1 MIVPSPATTGTTP
14 PVPGSDTLSL
24 ATANL
29 PGIPLTRGLSTRKAL
44 ALLLCV
50 GSLLSAIPQNLLA
63 QQAPVNLGTA
73 GNYVIL
79 TKTGITDVP
88 PSAIVGNIGSSP
100 ITGAAIHITCA
111 EVTGT
116 ISSVD
121 AAGPAP
127 CSLQVPGLLGTAILD
142 MQTAYTDAAGRTT
155 PDFTE
160 LGAGNITGRTL
171 APGLYKWSTD
181 VLVSG
186 AGVTLSGG
194 PNAVWIFQ
202 VAGDVLLTS
211 NAHIN
216 LAGGARANNIFWQVG
231 GPTAVTLG
239 TGSVFAGNI
248 LSAKQ
253 VIMNTG
259 ASLNGRAYSFTQ
271 ATLQSSPVSNPG
283 PLVGGVPVPFAPT
296 VTSTTPANLSVN
308 VPFTNALSATFSET
322 MDPTTINA
330 LTFTLKNGLT
340 AVAGVVA
347 YSGVT
352 ATFTPSANLTQG
364 TLYTARI
371 TTGAKD
377 PAGVA
382 LAADFVWTF
391 TTGAA
396 ADIIPPT
403 VISTVPANG
412 AVAVSVGN
420 AISANFSESLNPLTV
435 NAASFQLKQ
444 GATVVAGNVTYS
456 GVTATFTP
464 VASLAPNLPF
474 TATITTGVQDLAG
487 NALVA
492 NFVWTFTTGAAPDI
506 TPPTVISTIPA
517 NGAVAVSV
525 GSALS
530 VTFSE
535 ALNPLTVNAATF
547 LLKQGATVV
556 SGTVT
561 YAGVT
566 ATFTP
571 AAALAPNL
579 PFTATITSGVQDLAG
594 NALAVPFIWTFATGA
609 APDVTPPTVSS
620 TVPVNGAT
628 GVPVGSALSATFSE
642 ALNPLTV
649 NAATFLLKQ
658 GATVVAGTVAYSGV
672 TATFTSTAALAPNV
686 PFTATITTGV
696 QDLAGNALAA
706 NFVWTFTTGA
716 TPDITPPTVIS
727 TVPASGAP
735 AVSVNSTLSATFS
748 KALNPLT
755 VNAATFLLKQ
765 GAAVVAGT
773 VTYSGVTATFSPL
786 AALAPNLPFTATI
799 TTGVQDLAGNALAA
813 PFIWSFTTGAVP
825 DVTPPTVTST
835 NPVNGATGVPVG
847 NTLSAI
853 FSEPLNP
860 LTVSTATF
868 VLKQGATSIAG
879 TVTYSGV
886 TATFTPFSALTQN
899 TTYTA
904 TITTGVQDL
913 AGNALAANYIWSFTT
928 FSPPPPPPPPTLPTV
943 ISTMPA
949 NGASLVTLTSNVVAT
964 FSTFMNPA
972 TINAQTFTVTQG
984 GALVPGSVIYSG
996 TTATFRPLN
1005 NLLVSVPYQATI
1017 SGVATDISGNPLS
1030 AAYQWSFTTG
1040 NGAGQTSVCLSN
1052 FALLAGSSVTG
1063 TGTNVVTGDIGV
1075 SPGSTVTGFP
1085 AASVTGTIHTADAAA
1100 AQAIADLNSAYN
1112 EAVSRTAA
1120 AVPVAS
1126 DLGGQTLTPGLYN
1139 SRTALVIQSGDL
1151 TLDAKGDP
1159 NAAFVFQS
1167 AGTLTTTAGR
1177 NIVLTGGARA
1187 GNVFFQVTS
1196 SATLG
1201 ANALFNGSILAN
1213 QSITVNSGVTIN
1225 GRLLA
1230 INGAITLQS
1239 DTVTSPLPFIAVGGI
1254 VNASDSVRTVA
1265 AGSIAALFGNNLG
1278 SSLVASNS
1286 YPLPITLGGGS
1297 VRIGSQ
1303 NAPLFMTSCS
1313 QVNLQIP
1320 WEVAGQTQV
1329 LAIASAG
1336 GQMSVQA
1343 PVTIAPFAPGIFSLN
1358 MRGSGQGAIEI
1369 ANTTML
1375 AAPQGPLGIPA
1386 QRGQY
1391 LAIFCTGLGPVSNQP
1406 ATGVAA
1412 LSNPLSF
1419 TSTLPTV
1426 TIGGASAQ
1434 VTYSGLAPGFAGLY
1448 QVNVVVPAGA
1458 PSGGSIDVIL
1468 SIGGI
1473 PSNTVTVAVQ

>member
-1 MIVPSPATTGTTP
+1 M
-14 PVPGSDTLSL
+14 
-24 ATANL
+24 
-29 PGIPLTRGLSTRKAL
+29 
-44 ALLLCV
+44 
-50 GSLLSAIPQNLLA
+50 A

-160 LGAGNITGRTL
+160 LGAGNISGRTL

-202 VAGDVLLTS
+202 IAGDVLLSS

-271 ATLQSSPVSNPG
+271 ATLQSSPVTNPG
-283 PLVGGVPVPFAPT
+283 PLVGGVPVPLAPT

-308 VPFTNALSATFSET
+308 VPFSNALAATFSQT
-322 MDPTTINA
+322 MDPATINA
-330 LTFTLKNGLT
+330 LTFTVKNGLT

-352 ATFTPSANLTQG
+352 ATFTPSANLAPG
-364 TLYTARI
+364 TLFTARI

-396 ADIIPPT
+396 PDLTPPT
-403 VISTVPANG
+403 VSSTVPSNG
-412 AVAVSVGN
+412 AVAVPVGN
-420 AISANFSESLNPLTV
+420 ALSATFSKALNPGTV
-435 NAASFQLKQ
+435 TAATFQLKQ
-444 GATVVAGNVTYS
+444 GATVVAGTVTYS

-464 VASLAPNLPF
+464 L
-474 TATITTGVQDLAG
+474 
-487 NALVA
+487 
-492 NFVWTFTTGAAPDI
+492 
-506 TPPTVISTIPA
+506 
-517 NGAVAVSV
+517 
-525 GSALS
+525 
-530 VTFSE
+530 
-535 ALNPLTVNAATF
+535 
-547 LLKQGATVV
+547 
-556 SGTVT
+556 
-561 YAGVT
+561 
-566 ATFTP
+566 
-571 AAALAPNL
+571 
-579 PFTATITSGVQDLAG
+579 
-594 NALAVPFIWTFATGA
+594 
-609 APDVTPPTVSS
+609 
-620 TVPVNGAT
+620 
-628 GVPVGSALSATFSE
+628 
-642 ALNPLTV
+642 
-649 NAATFLLKQ
+649 
-658 GATVVAGTVAYSGV
+658 
-672 TATFTSTAALAPNV
+672 AALAPNV

-706 NFVWTFTTGA
+706 PFIWTFTTGA
-716 TPDITPPTVIS
+716 TPDLTPPTVGS
-727 TVPASGAP
+727 TAP
-735 AVSVNSTLSATFS
+735 TNGTLAVSVNSALSATFS
-748 KALNPLT
+748 KPLNPLT
-755 VNAATFLLKQ
+755 VTAATFQLKQ
-765 GAAVVAGT
+765 GATVVAGT
-773 VTYSGVTATFSPL
+773 VSYVGVTATFTPL
-786 AALAPNLPFTATI
+786 AALAPNVPFTATI

-813 PFIWSFTTGAVP
+813 PFIWTFTTGAVP
-825 DVTPPTVTST
+825 DLTPPTVISNNPST
-835 NPVNGATGVPVG
+835 GALGVPVG
-847 NTLSAI
+847 TALSAT
-853 FSEPLNP
+853 FSKPLNP

-868 VLKQGATSIAG
+868 LLKQGATSIAG

-913 AGNALAANYIWSFTT
+913 AGNALAASYVWSFTT
-928 FSPPPPPPPPTLPTV
+928 FNPPPPPPPPPTLPTV

-984 GALVPGSVIYSG
+984 GALVAGSIIYSG

-1005 NLLVSVPYQATI
+1005 NLLVGVPYQAII
-1017 SGVATDISGNPLS
+1017 SNGATDLSGNALAS
-1030 AAYQWSFTTG
+1030 GYQWSFTTG

-1063 TGTNVVTGDIGV
+1063 TGTNVITGDIGV

-1112 EAVSRTAA
+1112 EAVARTAA

-1167 AGTLTTTAGR
+1167 AGSLTTAAGR

-1187 GNVFFQVTS
+1187 GNVFFQVSS

-1201 ANALFNGSILAN
+1201 DNALFNGSILAN
-1213 QSITVNSGVTIN
+1213 QSITVNSGVTVN

-1230 INGAITLQS
+1230 INGSITLQS

-1297 VRIGSQ
+1297 VRIGGQ

-1329 LAIASAG
+1329 PAIASAG

-1343 PVTIAPFAPGIFSLN
+1343 PVTIATFAPGIFSLN

-1375 AAPQGPLGIPA
+1375 ASPQGPLGIPA

-1458 PSGGSIDVIL
+1458 PSGGSVDVIL
-1468 SIGGI
+1468 SIGGV

>member
-1 MIVPSPATTGTTP
+1 MPLHPATNTGTTP
-14 PVPGSDTLSL
+14 LEPGPDSIVRTGTLRSKRKRF
-24 ATANL
+24 AQ
-29 PGIPLTRGLSTRKAL
+29 KAL

-50 GSLLSAIPQNLLA
+50 GSVLTAIPQNLLA
-63 QQAPVNLGTA
+63 QQAPVNLGSA

-116 ISSVD
+116 ISAVD

-202 VAGDVLLTS
+202 IAGDVLLSS

-259 ASLNGRAYSFTQ
+259 SSLNGRAYAFSQ
-271 ATLQSSPVSNPG
+271 ATLQSSPVTNPG
-283 PLVGGVPVPFAPT
+283 PLVGGVPVPLAPT

-308 VPFTNALSATFSET
+308 VPFGNALSATFSET
-322 MDPTTINA
+322 MDPTSINA

-352 ATFTPSANLTQG
+352 ATFTPSANLAAN

-377 PAGVA
+377 PAGVP

-391 TTGAA
+391 TTGTVP
-396 ADIIPPT
+396 DITPPT
-403 VISTVPANG
+403 VSSTVPANG
-412 AVAVSVGN
+412 AVAVPVGN
-420 AISANFSESLNPLTV
+420 ALS
-435 NAASFQLKQ
+435 
-444 GATVVAGNVTYS
+444 
-456 GVTATFTP
+456 ATF
-464 VASLAPNLPF
+464 SK
-474 TATITTGVQDLAG
+474 
-487 NALVA
+487 
-492 NFVWTFTTGAAPDI
+492 
-506 TPPTVISTIPA
+506 S
-517 NGAVAVSV
+517 
-525 GSALS
+525 
-530 VTFSE
+530 
-535 ALNPLTVNAATF
+535 LNPLTVNAATF
-547 LLKQGATVV
+547 LV
-556 SGTVT
+556 
-561 YAGVT
+561 
-566 ATFTP
+566 
-571 AAALAPNL
+571 
-579 PFTATITSGVQDLAG
+579 
-594 NALAVPFIWTFATGA
+594 
-609 APDVTPPTVSS
+609 
-620 TVPVNGAT
+620 
-628 GVPVGSALSATFSE
+628 
-642 ALNPLTV
+642 
-649 NAATFLLKQ
+649 KQ
-658 GATVVAGTVAYSGV
+658 GATVVAGSVAYTGV
-672 TATFTSTAALAPNV
+672 TATFTPTAAFAPSL

-706 NFVWTFTTGA
+706 NFVWNFTTGA

-727 TVPASGAP
+727 TVPISGAL
-735 AVSVNSTLSATFS
+735 AVSVNNTLSVTFS
-748 KALNPLT
+748 KPLNPLT
-755 VNAATFLLKQ
+755 VNAANFLLKQ
-765 GAAVVAGT
+765 GATVVPGT
-773 VTYSGVTATFSPL
+773 LAYAGVTATFTPL
-786 AALAPNLPFTATI
+786 AALAPSLPFTATI

-813 PFIWSFTTGAVP
+813 PFIWTFTTAATP
-825 DVTPPTVTST
+825 DLTPPTVSATF
-835 NPVNGATGVPVG
+835 PANGATGVPVG
-847 NTLSAI
+847 TAFSAT
-853 FSEPLNP
+853 FSKPLNP

-868 VLKQGATSIAG
+868 LLKQGATAIAG
-879 TVTYSGV
+879 TVTYSGT
-886 TATFTPFSALTQN
+886 TATFTPLAALALN

-913 AGNALAANYIWSFTT
+913 AGNALAANYVWSLTT
-928 FSPPPPPPPPTLPTV
+928 FTPPPPPPPPATLPTV

-949 NGASLVTLTSNVVAT
+949 SGASQVTLTSNVVAT
-964 FSTFMNPA
+964 FSNFMNPA
-972 TINAQTFTVTQG
+972 TINSQTFTVTQG
-984 GALVPGSVIYSG
+984 GAAVSGSVIYSG

-1005 NLLVSVPYQATI
+1005 NLLVGVPYQAII
-1017 SGVATDISGNPLS
+1017 STGATDVSGNSLA
-1030 AAYQWSFTTG
+1030 AAYQWAFTTG
-1040 NGAGQTSVCLSN
+1040 NGSGQTSVCLSN
-1052 FALLAGSSVTG
+1052 FALLAGTAVTG

-1085 AASVTGTIHTADAAA
+1085 AGSVTGTIHAADAAA
-1100 AQAIADLNSAYN
+1100 AQAIADLNSAYT

-1120 AVPVAS
+1120 AVPVTA
-1126 DLGGQTLTPGLYN
+1126 DLGGQTLTAGLYN

-1167 AGTLTTTAGR
+1167 ANSLTTSDGR
-1177 NIVLTGGARA
+1177 LIVLTGGARA
-1187 GNVFFQVTS
+1187 VNVFFQVGS

-1201 ANALFNGSILAN
+1201 ANTLFNGSILAS
-1213 QSITVNSGVTIN
+1213 QSISVGSGATVN

-1230 INGAITLQS
+1230 LNGAITLQS
-1239 DTVTSPLPFIAVGGI
+1239 DTVTSPLPLIAIGGI
-1254 VNASDSVRTVA
+1254 VNASDAVTTVA
-1265 AGSIAALFGNNLG
+1265 AGSIAAIFGNNLG
-1278 SSLVASNS
+1278 SSLVAANS
-1286 YPLPITLGGGS
+1286 YPLPVTLGGGG
-1297 VRIGSQ
+1297 VRIDGQS
-1303 NAPLFMTSCS
+1303 APLFMTSCS

-1320 WEVAGQTQV
+1320 WEVAGKTQV
-1329 LAIASAG
+1329 PAIASAG
-1336 GQMSVQA
+1336 GQVSAQA

-1375 AAPQGPLGIPA
+1375 AAPQGSLGTPA

-1412 LSNPLSF
+1412 SSNPLSV

-1458 PSGGSIDVIL
+1458 PSGAGVNVIL
-1468 SIGGI
+1468 SIGGVQ
-1473 PSNTVTVAVQ
+1473 SNTVTVAVQ

>member
-1 MIVPSPATTGTTP
+1 MPLHPAANTGTTP
-14 PVPGSDTLSL
+14 FAPGPDSIL
-24 ATANL
+24 
-29 PGIPLTRGLSTRKAL
+29 LTGTPRSKRRLFAQKAL

-50 GSLLSAIPQNLLA
+50 GSVLTATPQNLLA
-63 QQAPVNLGTA
+63 QQAPVNLGSA

-116 ISSVD
+116 ISAVD

-171 APGLYKWSTD
+171 PPGLYKWSTD

-186 AGVTLSGG
+186 GGVTLSGG
-194 PNAVWIFQ
+194 PNAVWILQ
-202 VAGDVLLTS
+202 IAGDVLLSS

-231 GPTAVTLG
+231 GPTSVTLG

-259 ASLNGRAYSFTQ
+259 ASLNGRAYAFTQ

-283 PLVGGVPVPFAPT
+283 PLVGGVPVPLAPM
-296 VTSTTPANLSVN
+296 VTSTTPANLSVG
-308 VPFTNALSATFSET
+308 VPFGNALSATFSET

-352 ATFTPSANLTQG
+352 ATFTPSANLVPS

-377 PAGVA
+377 PAGVP

-391 TTGAA
+391 TTGATP
-396 ADIIPPT
+396 DLTPPT

-412 AVAVSVGN
+412 A
-420 AISANFSESLNPLTV
+420 
-435 NAASFQLKQ
+435 
-444 GATVVAGNVTYS
+444 
-456 GVTATFTP
+456 
-464 VASLAPNLPF
+464 
-474 TATITTGVQDLAG
+474 
-487 NALVA
+487 
-492 NFVWTFTTGAAPDI
+492 
-506 TPPTVISTIPA
+506 
-517 NGAVAVSV
+517 
-525 GSALS
+525 
-530 VTFSE
+530 
-535 ALNPLTVNAATF
+535 
-547 LLKQGATVV
+547 
-556 SGTVT
+556 
-561 YAGVT
+561 
-566 ATFTP
+566 
-571 AAALAPNL
+571 
-579 PFTATITSGVQDLAG
+579 
-594 NALAVPFIWTFATGA
+594 LAVP
-609 APDVTPPTVSS
+609 
-620 TVPVNGAT
+620 VNNT
-628 GVPVGSALSATFSE
+628 LSATFSKP
-642 ALNPLTV
+642 LNPLTV

-658 GATVVAGTVAYSGV
+658 GATVVAGTIAYAGV
-672 TATFTSTAALAPNV
+672 TATFTPTAALA
-686 PFTATITTGV
+686 
-696 QDLAGNALAA
+696 
-706 NFVWTFTTGA
+706 
-716 TPDITPPTVIS
+716 S
-727 TVPASGAP
+727 S
-735 AVSVNSTLSATFS
+735 
-748 KALNPLT
+748 
-755 VNAATFLLKQ
+755 
-765 GAAVVAGT
+765 
-773 VTYSGVTATFSPL
+773 
-786 AALAPNLPFTATI
+786 LPFTATI

-813 PFIWSFTTGAVP
+813 PFVLTFTTGATA
-825 DVTPPTVTST
+825 DLTPPTVIST
-835 NPVNGATGVPVG
+835 VPANGATGVAVG
-847 NTLSAI
+847 SALSAT
-853 FSEPLNP
+853 FSKPLNP

-868 VLKQGATSIAG
+868 LLKQGATAIAG
-879 TVTYSGV
+879 TVNYSGV
-886 TATFTPFSALTQN
+886 TATFTPLSALALN

-913 AGNALAANYIWSFTT
+913 AGNALAASYVWSLTT
-928 FSPPPPPPPPTLPTV
+928 FTPPPPPPPPTLPTV

-949 NGASLVTLTSNVVAT
+949 NGASQVTLTSNVVAT
-964 FSTFMNPA
+964 FSTAMNPA

-984 GALVPGSVIYSG
+984 GTAVPGSVIYSG

-1005 NLLVSVPYQATI
+1005 NLLVGVPYQAII
-1017 SGVATDISGNPLS
+1017 SAGATDVSGNSLG
-1030 AAYQWSFTTG
+1030 AAYQWAFATG
-1040 NGAGQTSVCLSN
+1040 NGSGQTSVCLSN
-1052 FALLAGSSVTG
+1052 FALLAGTAVTG

-1085 AASVTGTIHTADAAA
+1085 AGSVTGTIHAADAAA
-1100 AQAIADLNSAYN
+1100 AQAIADLNSAYT

-1120 AVPVAS
+1120 AVPVTA
-1126 DLGGQTLTPGLYN
+1126 DLGGQTLTAGLYN
-1139 SRTALVIQSGDL
+1139 SRTALLIQSGDL

-1167 AGTLTTTAGR
+1167 ATSLTTSDGR
-1177 NIVLTGGARA
+1177 LIVLTGGARA
-1187 GNVFFQVTS
+1187 GNVFFQVGS

-1201 ANALFNGSILAN
+1201 ANTVFNGSILAN
-1213 QSITVNSGVTIN
+1213 QSISVGSGGTVN

-1230 INGAITLQS
+1230 LNGAITLQS
-1239 DTVTSPLPFIAVGGI
+1239 DTVTSPLPLIAIGGI
-1254 VNASDSVRTVA
+1254 VNASDAVTSVT
-1265 AGSIAALFGNNLG
+1265 AGSIAAVFGNNLG
-1278 SSLVASNS
+1278 SSLIAANS
-1286 YPLPITLGGGS
+1286 YPLPTTLGGGGI
-1297 VRIGSQ
+1297 RIGGQS
-1303 NAPLFMTSCS
+1303 APLFMTSCS

-1329 LAIASAG
+1329 PAIASAG
-1336 GQMSVQA
+1336 GQVSVQA

-1375 AAPQGPLGIPA
+1375 AAPQGPLGTPA

-1412 LSNPLSF
+1412 SSNPLSF

-1458 PSGGSIDVIL
+1458 PAGAGVNVIL
-1468 SIGGI
+1468 SIGGVQ
-1473 PSNTVTVAVQ
+1473 SNTVTVAVQ